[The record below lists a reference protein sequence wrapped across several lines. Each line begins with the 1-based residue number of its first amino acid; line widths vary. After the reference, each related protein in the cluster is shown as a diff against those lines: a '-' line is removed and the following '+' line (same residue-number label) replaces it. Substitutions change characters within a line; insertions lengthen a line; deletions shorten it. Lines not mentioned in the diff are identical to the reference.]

1 MAPDAPGKAES
12 RKVSAGTGG
21 PAALILAACA
31 VAGCNPG
38 YVTDTA
44 GPKDP
49 DSVTTFV
56 LALQPDSVT
65 GCILGDPSMTRP
77 ITLTVSND
85 KAVLLTAGGIHYD
98 LTRVAPNVYEGGY
111 WAKIRA
117 DLTTRPKTLTVRNDD
132 GSCRWAASA
141 S

>member
-1 MAPDAPGKAES
+1 LLDAASLLGA
-12 RKVSAGTGG
+12 
-21 PAALILAACA
+21 
-31 VAGCNPG
+31 CNPG

-49 DSVTTFV
+49 NSVTTFV

-77 ITLTVSND
+77 LTVTVNND

-117 DLTTRPKTLTVRNDD
+117 DLTTRPRTLTVRNDD
-132 GSCRWAASA
+132 GSCKWAASA
-141 S
+141 A

>member
-1 MAPDAPGKAES
+1 
-12 RKVSAGTGG
+12 VSTRSGG
-21 PAALILAACA
+21 PVALILAAWSI
-31 VAGCNPG
+31 AGCNPG
-38 YVTDTA
+38 YVADTS

-49 DSVTTFV
+49 NSVTTFV
-56 LALQPDSVT
+56 LALQPGSVT

-77 ITLTVSND
+77 ITLTVSNN

-111 WAKIRA
+111 WAKLRA
-117 DLTTRPKTLTVRNDD
+117 DLATRPKTLTVRNDD
-132 GSCRWAASA
+132 GSCKWAASA

>member
-1 MAPDAPGKAES
+1 MKAGAS
-12 RKVSAGTGG
+12 GQV
-21 PAALILAACA
+21 ALILTACSLT
-31 VAGCNPG
+31 GCNPG
-38 YVTDTA
+38 YVTDTT

-49 DSVTTFV
+49 NSVTTFV
-56 LALQPDSVT
+56 LALQPNSVT

-77 ITLTVSND
+77 VTLTVSND

-117 DLTTRPKTLTVRNDD
+117 DLSTRPKTLTVRNDD
-132 GSCRWAASA
+132 SSCNWAASA
-141 S
+141 P

>member
-1 MAPDAPGKAES
+1 
-12 RKVSAGTGG
+12 
-21 PAALILAACA
+21 
-31 VAGCNPG
+31 
-38 YVTDTA
+38 VTDTA

-49 DSVTTFV
+49 NSVTTFV

-77 ITLTVSND
+77 LTVTVNND

-117 DLTTRPKTLTVRNDD
+117 DLATKPKTLTVRNDD
-132 GSCRWAASA
+132 SSCKWAASA
-141 S
+141 A

>member
-1 MAPDAPGKAES
+1 M
-12 RKVSAGTGG
+12 SARAGG
-21 PAALILAACA
+21 QIALMSAACSI
-31 VAGCNPG
+31 AGCNPG

-49 DSVTTFV
+49 NSVTTFA
-56 LALQPDSVT
+56 LALQPGSVS

-77 ITLTVSND
+77 MTLTVSND

-98 LTRVAPNVYEGGY
+98 LTRVAPNVYEGGD

-117 DLTTRPKTLTVRNDD
+117 DLSVRPKTLTVRNDD
-132 GSCRWAASA
+132 GSCKWAASA
-141 S
+141 P

>member
-1 MAPDAPGKAES
+1 MTLRA
-12 RKVSAGTGG
+12 AGRLAHVQLAVIV
-21 PAALILAACA
+21 AALALAD
-31 VAGCNPG
+31 CNPG
-38 YVTDTA
+38 YVADTA

-49 DSVTTFV
+49 RSVTTFV
-56 LALQPDSVT
+56 LAVQAGSVS

-77 ITLTVSND
+77 MTLTVSSD

-98 LTRVAPNVYEGGY
+98 LNRVAPDVYAGGY

-117 DLTTRPKTLTVRNDD
+117 DLASQPRTLTVRNDD